1 MKDIKNKIALPFK
14 VIKTNVSGGFIDK
27 VHSEFSDD
35 IDIVNM
41 HEDVLN
47 NYFEANLQSPFTSQW
62 VGGKTHRHTPIND
75 GEDRSENRPEA
86 WHLEFSPEKIK
97 FYSHAYRNS
106 PPAYWTREEYS
117 KRPLNIKNIKSSG
130 SLLAG
135 NFTENYQVLQ
145 TSGRRI
151 SNNLIVDGFEASGVL
166 TTQFIRDTEEKETIL
181 FEDFSSFSI
190 GSIVDTVELVA
201 TPNSETTNT
210 VVRERTIDEVGKK
223 YVVFNSSLYDVY
235 PNKPTRSL
243 KLKTSFVGKNLF
255 SYKAIKNNNIGNS
268 PTDKYDPSGL
278 NLQGPNLGRDLVIQY
293 SFDDINWNTYQT
305 ILQGSDTSG
314 TGTTEVENNII
325 IDFSAPYYVRF
336 YQTDHDGNLQD
347 NYAITNVKVQSVT
360 LIPTSVYTLPELNKI
375 SGSRS
380 VIVERFNAP
389 GSKEESSRGA
399 LDREGE
405 EMSPNIPLPYRNI
418 KIRQP
423 FYRQLAQHNPQFGS
437 GSTYALLPETGNTET
452 VTIHKVNRNRLVRGD
467 REYFDNGFVSHAI
480 PRTDIQYS
488 WITASATTTAAELG
502 GYQSFKNISTP
513 GSYYNLSHAYD
524 DINFI
529 DGTHY
534 GYFESYLLDSEGFP
548 ISLPEGGYIL
558 ISTGYETL
566 TLDNRFINSIIKNT
580 KSIDKE
586 CRTFNTNLQ
595 DIIPSYAEV
604 VNNSYT
610 FTSWT
615 SIRGGEHPITIKLRK
630 NNYISTTEDCKNY
643 VDPVVTFK
651 YRPLEH
657 ELKVSG
663 EENANYNIKH
673 TYTNNL
679 SSVANKDLIETLY
692 LETEDKPQFYNELYS
707 LYTDDSLDSP
717 LSDFVFYKY
726 KEVVWPKEENASLS
740 KTRKRSVYYLDM
752 SGSSR
757 DGYDRQLGTQRTF
770 WRDQQQNRKRSSTD
784 FGGYTGSMGYSS
796 LLETGSLSFSFNHPL
811 QIADI
816 GNVSY
821 TSEYDSIFI
830 PNINNQ
836 KIGLHNSV
844 AILDNLGEEINI
856 GAYQCEVI
864 TGSGVNQ
871 GQISVMRRYN
881 LKFDPAGEFNH
892 NFVDSYGIH
901 RYKDYEQDIFD
912 IGSFYS
918 NTYYKTYLTS
928 KDHGENPE
936 LTIQTDNDEILLN
949 PKLRYIAFV
958 GGGELNTGSQV
969 QDLSFITEDNVLALS
984 ENLLTAS
991 LLKED
996 VTFSTLDYGLIRTTE
1011 KDSGRKPF
1019 FDSYE
1024 DYIESV
1030 RPVTQDYSTIP
1041 EFKIS
1046 DHIEYY
1052 ENGNFRL
1059 ENQKIFIIDGQKEY
1073 QSAETET
1080 GQKNAQ
1086 FYKSY
1091 LQSDILK
1098 RHDKVREE
1106 NRENSQVKSIKI
1118 KVSGVKKL
1126 LPYNGFY
1133 PQDRSIQLA
1142 NLYGDYVDENLRG
1155 GLYGIEVEDYGNK
1168 GDIIEHFMCE
1178 NATINLEPDC
1188 DIFPDEIKIE
1198 IDGLTRTI
1206 DIQDLSEHIFID
1218 TTESSKS
1225 IEILPIEGFEI
1236 LQPTEMQQ
1244 IIESGNTLDL
1254 VLTDAKTRTCTLTY
1268 KLMFAFV
1275 NCEAI
1280 DPTLE
1285 YSIDNISWSAIKSDE
1300 LLGEVD
1306 PGDTIYFKT
1315 TEPSEIVKFIFINNV
1330 KYELNDDN
1338 SLLITGDTTGPGLPV
1353 EIQIKTYDVCSKNI
1367 NFFVSIR

>member
-14 VIKTNVSGGFIDK
+14 IIKTNVSGGFIDK
-27 VHSEFSDD
+27 VHTEFADN

-47 NYFEANLQSPFTSQW
+47 TYFEANLQSPFTQQW
-62 VGGKTHRHTPIND
+62 VGGKTHRHVPLND

-86 WHLEFSPEKIK
+86 WHLEFSPEKIN

-135 NFTENYQVLQ
+135 NFTENYQVVQ

-151 SNNLIVDGFEASGVL
+151 ANNLFVDGFEAGGVL
-166 TTQFIRDTEEKETIL
+166 TTQFIRDVEEKETIL

-190 GSIVDTVELVA
+190 GSIVDTADLVA
-201 TPNSETTNT
+201 TPNSEVTNT

-223 YVVFNSSLYDVY
+223 YVVFNSTLYDVF
-235 PNKPTRSL
+235 PNKPTRTL
-243 KLKTSFVGKNLF
+243 KFKASFVGKNLF
-255 SYKAIKNNNIGNS
+255 SYKAIKNNNIGAN
-268 PTDKYDPSGL
+268 PADRYDLSGL

-305 ILQGSDTSG
+305 ILEGSDVSG
-314 TGTTEVENNII
+314 TGITEVENGII
-325 IDFSAPYYVRF
+325 IDFSVPYYVRF
-336 YQTDHDGNLQD
+336 YQTDHDGGTQD
-347 NYAITNVKVQSVT
+347 NYAITNVEAQSVT
-360 LIPTSVYTLPELNKI
+360 SISFSTYSLPELNKV

-437 GSTYALLPETGNTET
+437 GSTYALLPDTGIVDT
-452 VTIHKVNRNRLVRGD
+452 VTIHKVNKNRLVRGD
-467 REYFDNGFVSHAI
+467 REHFDNGFVTHAI

-502 GYQSFKNISTP
+502 GYQSFKNIDAP
-513 GSYYNLSHAYD
+513 GSYYNRSHAYG

-534 GYFESYLLDSEGFP
+534 GYFEAYLLDSEGFP

-558 ISTGYETL
+558 IDTGYENL
-566 TLDNRFINSIIKNT
+566 TLDSRFINSLNKDA
-580 KSIDKE
+580 KSVDLE
-586 CRTFNTNLQ
+586 CRTFNTIFPEKEGPFN
-595 DIIPSYAEV
+595 PSYAEIT
-604 VNNSYT
+604 NNLYT
-610 FTSWT
+610 YTTWT
-615 SIRGGEHPITIKLRK
+615 SLRSGEHPVAIKLKK
-630 NNYISTTEDCKNY
+630 NNYISTTKDCDNY
-643 VDPVVTFK
+643 IDPVVTFK
-651 YRPLEH
+651 YKPLEH
-657 ELKVSG
+657 ELKIAG

-679 SSVANKDLIETLY
+679 SSVANKDLIDTLY

-740 KTRKRSVYYLDM
+740 KTRKRNAYYLDM
-752 SGSSR
+752 PGSSR

-770 WRDQQQNRKRSSTD
+770 WRDEQQNRKRSSTD
-784 FGGYTGSMGYSS
+784 FDGYTGSMGYSS
-796 LLETGSLSFSFNHPL
+796 LLETGS
-811 QIADI
+811 
-816 GNVSY
+816 VSY
-821 TSEYDSIFI
+821 NLNQELILADVGYIAYTSSYDRLFV
-830 PNINNQ
+830 PYGGQ

-844 AILDNLGEEINI
+844 SILDDLSEEIII
-856 GAYQCEVI
+856 GEYQCEVI

-871 GQISVMRRYN
+871 GQISTMRRYN
-881 LKFDPAGEFNH
+881 LKFDVAGEFNH
-892 NFVDSYGIH
+892 NFADSYGIH
-901 RYKDYEQDIFD
+901 RYKDYEQNVFD

-928 KDHGENPE
+928 KDLGENPE

-969 QDLSFITEDNVLALS
+969 QNTSFLNEDIVINYS
-984 ENLLTAS
+984 QNLLTAS
-991 LLKED
+991 LLEED
-996 VTFSTLDYGLIRTTE
+996 VKFSTLDYGLKRTTE

-1030 RPVTQDYSTIP
+1030 RPLTQDYSTIP

-1046 DHIEYY
+1046 DHMEYY
-1052 ENGNFRL
+1052 KNGNFRL

-1080 GQKNAQ
+1080 GEKNTQ

-1091 LQSDILK
+1091 LQSDVLK

-1106 NRENSQVKSIKI
+1106 NRENSQIKSIKI

-1155 GLYGIEVEDYGNK
+1155 GLYGIEIEDYGNK
-1168 GDIIEHFMCE
+1168 GKIFQHLDCMEMAPIESKSAAPNDECDEANTFIVTIDEQNHI
-1178 NATINLEPDC
+1178 ATINEDGSVDLEL
-1188 DIFPDEIKIE
+1188 FNF
-1198 IDGLTRTI
+1198 T
-1206 DIQDLSEHIFID
+1206 QS
-1218 TTESSKS
+1218 TT
-1225 IEILPIEGFEI
+1225 
-1236 LQPTEMQQ
+1236 
-1244 IIESGNTLDL
+1244 N
-1254 VLTDAKTRTCTLTY
+1254 
-1268 KLMFAFV
+1268 
-1275 NCEAI
+1275 
-1280 DPTLE
+1280 
-1285 YSIDNISWSAIKSDE
+1285 
-1300 LLGEVD
+1300 
-1306 PGDTIYFKT
+1306 
-1315 TEPSEIVKFIFINNV
+1315 
-1330 KYELNDDN
+1330 
-1338 SLLITGDTTGPGLPV
+1338 
-1353 EIQIKTYDVCSKNI
+1353 
-1367 NFFVSIR
+1367 